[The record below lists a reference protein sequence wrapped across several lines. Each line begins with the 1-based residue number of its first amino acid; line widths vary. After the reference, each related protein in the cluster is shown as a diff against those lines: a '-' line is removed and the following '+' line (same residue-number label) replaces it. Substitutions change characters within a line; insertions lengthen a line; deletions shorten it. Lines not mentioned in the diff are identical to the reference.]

1 MLTSLSQSYS
11 NPIPDTCQFGEY
23 ACEVFYEKQNL
34 NVWKVIFAF
43 FPRNK
48 LEVRYVYLYVLSM
61 HVSTLMSAGSGAN
74 LLEL

>member
-1 MLTSLSQSYS
+1 MEFYIDSLK
-11 NPIPDTCQFGEY
+11 FGEY
-23 ACEVFYEKQNL
+23 ACEIFYVKQNL

-48 LEVRYVYLYVLSM
+48 LDVRYVCLFVYVN